1 MSAYLGFDLEIPRI
15 TPPLPKDIAGDSTLN
30 EKETIDYLY
39 NTRHT
44 IDDPSRLKP
53 NGYYLLFDNETE
65 YPLLLFAKCNGHFDE
80 KVRFTPIA
88 YTAAEE
94 HIKFSFNRWEAIRK
108 EQRGKIEISYD
119 SIQDFNNSR
128 YHIFETHHVIRNRRS
143 YLLLSEGLEYP
154 EETTFPTIREQY
166 LLNPEIAREVSKFM
180 PSNVDVRKK
189 KRSPSKSPKSPKS
202 PSKKRRSRSNS
213 PNSPKSP
220 KKRKTTRGGRKHHT
234 AKTRK
239 HNK

>member
-1 MSAYLGFDLEIPRI
+1 MSSDLGFDLERPRI
-15 TPPLPKDIAGDSTLN
+15 HPPLPKDIAGDSTLN
-30 EKETIDYLY
+30 EQETIDYLY
-39 NTRHT
+39 NTRHI

-53 NGYYLLFDNETE
+53 NGHYLLFDNETE

-80 KVRFTPIA
+80 KVLFTPIA

-94 HIKFSFNRWEAIRK
+94 HITFSFNRWEAISK
-108 EQRGKIEISYD
+108 EQRAKFEISYD
-119 SIQDFNNSR
+119 SIRDINKSR
-128 YHIFETHHVIRNRRS
+128 YHIFGTHHVIQRRIP

-154 EETTFPTIREQY
+154 KETTFPTIREKY
-166 LLNPEIAREVSKFM
+166 LMNPEIIKAVSEFM
-180 PSNVDVRKK
+180 PSNVDVKK
-189 KRSPSKSPKSPKS
+189 KERSPSKSPKS

-213 PNSPKSP
+213 PNSH
-220 KKRKTTRGGRKHHT
+220 KKHKTARGGRKHHT